1 MQPFAHTCRL
11 TCALLSVS
19 VSGCTLLASDESVLR
34 REFGIPSGARVVRLE
49 SRPKQGEGGW
59 FGREGL
65 AIQATFQ
72 LSDSDFKQYAAM
84 ASSSGQWKPLPIPKV
99 FLRRMAAIET
109 AKQSRVAFSQQSG
122 QALPPEGS
130 IDNPTEQQ
138 RLASFV
144 ASLPAQPSSGLFQV
158 RTAGN
163 DIMRAPKTV
172 RQNLDRDLNDFMLAM
187 LDDTSKQILIKVS
200 TRY

>member
-1 MQPFAHTCRL
+1 MPPFAHTCRL

-19 VSGCTLLASDESVLR
+19 GCTLLGSDESVLR
-34 REFGIPSGARVVRLE
+34 REFGIPAGARVVKLD

-72 LSDSDFKQYAAM
+72 LSDSDFKQYAAR
-84 ASSSGQWKPLPIPKV
+84 ASSSGQWKPLPIPRV

-109 AKQSRVAFSQQSG
+109 AKQARVASSQQSG
-122 QALPPEGS
+122 HALSPEGS
-130 IDNPTEQQ
+130 IDNPSEQQ

-144 ASLPAQPSSGLFQV
+144 ASLPTQPSSGLFQV
-158 RTAGN
+158 RTAGT
-163 DIMRAPKTV
+163 DIMRAPKTI
-172 RQNLDRDLNDFMLAM
+172 RPTLDRDVNDFMLAL
-187 LDDTSKQILIKVS
+187 LDDTNKQILIKVS